1 MLRQFHVLMV
11 FISCLV
17 SDVWCRAITPS
28 NVDSYYVSF
37 NPGNTNFQVISYPSK
52 ISVDQSH
59 LPKTEEIMPL
69 GVSGSQSNAEL
80 NLRMLNEA
88 FLKDGAPSTPKNSAG
103 SLRQALPD
111 DALLACFKQAGVRI
125 DQGEEPIVPS
135 FQTEEQESQ
144 LLPDPLAL
152 SMHGA
157 EDDTDDLLNFDIID
171 EVEQLDWRSL
181 SKASST
187 TESIEGNLF
196 SAGGFEE
203 DTDERASSL
212 PDYDCKYDKSLGIKV
227 DYLNLDLGAF
237 TEDLQKFDAGSSEWW
252 FEKIKIHTG
261 LVVDYRAALEL
272 ASPDDFNRLQGL
284 QEKIKE
290 EERQV
295 AGCMIEFAYVTSM
308 MFCKNKGCE
317 EGSFVWWRITAQK
330 YYGLLKL
337 YPEDSSYS
345 ECLDEANAALLEFA
359 SDTTGEGEEDELEES
374 IVVKGQEDGVSG
386 DAENL
391 DPNLPSIAY
400 ITPIKPVRTENS
412 RSVNSSLSHSSFKR
426 SPRPEEVYNTISAA
440 MFSFGGHRSPL
451 SPVRRERLNFLG
463 FTELPGLRKSQ
474 TRAVGV
480 SPVRMV
486 LSPR

>member
-52 ISVDQSH
+52 ISVDQSQ
-59 LPKTEEIMPL
+59 LPKTDSTEITPQ

-80 NLRMLNEA
+80 NLRVLNEA
-88 FLKDGAPSTPKNSAG
+88 LLRDSAPSTPRN
-103 SLRQALPD
+103 R
-111 DALLACFKQAGVRI
+111 AGVGI
-125 DQGEEPIVPS
+125 DQGKEPIVPS
-135 FQTEEQESQ
+135 VQTEEQESQ
-144 LLPDPLAL
+144 LLPDPAAL
-152 SMHGA
+152 SMYGA
-157 EDDTDDLLNFDIID
+157 EDDTDSLLNFNIVD
-171 EVEQLDWRSL
+171 EIEQSDGRSPL
-181 SKASST
+181 KTSSI
-187 TESIEGNLF
+187 TESIEGNLL
-196 SAGGFEE
+196 SEGDFEE
-203 DTDERASSL
+203 DADERASSL
-212 PDYDCKYDKSLGIKV
+212 SDCDYKYDKSLGIKAA
-227 DYLNLDLGAF
+227 YTNLDLGEF
-237 TEDLQKFDAGSSEWW
+237 TEDLQKFDARSSEWW

-272 ASPDDFNRLQGL
+272 ALPDDFNRLQEL

-295 AGCMIEFAYVTSM
+295 AECMIEFTYVTSM

-317 EGSFVWWRITAQK
+317 EGSFLWWRITAQK
-330 YYGLLKL
+330 YYGLVKL
-337 YPEDSSYS
+337 YPEDLSYS
-345 ECLDEANAALLEFA
+345 KRLDEANAALLEFA
-359 SDTTGEGEEDELEES
+359 SDTTGEGEGDELEGS
-374 IVVKGQEDGVSG
+374 IVVKGQEDGVSE

-412 RSVNSSLSHSSFKR
+412 RSVNSSLSRSSFKR

-440 MFSFGGHRSPL
+440 LFSFGGHRSPL

-463 FTELPGLRKSQ
+463 FTEVRNAKKSQ
-474 TRAVGV
+474 TRIVGV
-480 SPVRMV
+480 SPVKMV
-486 LSPR
+486 LSSRE